1 MKNIFLKLK
10 HWQLFLIMCLPP
22 IALWFVMHIWF
33 PSVAKNENVN
43 GPFNLEEIFLYFTI
57 PLTFI
62 SSIIRACYMLTILFA
77 LNNRMPT
84 ELKKNLVFPTISIL
98 FPMIYALVMCFLNY
112 YFIQKFSHNDT
123 NIIKVIIEAL
133 PSYFLATTIIRP
145 FHLFSIFSS
154 FYSFYIEA
162 KLLKTVEIQ
171 QKAEINNYIREF
183 ILFWIFIIGIWFIQ
197 PRINRI
203 FEQENVTP

>member
-1 MKNIFLKLK
+1 MDT
-10 HWQLFLIMCLPP
+10 
-22 IALWFVMHIWF
+22 
-33 PSVAKNENVN
+33 SD
-43 GPFNLEEIFLYFTI
+43 
-57 PLTFI
+57 
-62 SSIIRACYMLTILFA
+62 
-77 LNNRMPT
+77 
-84 ELKKNLVFPTISIL
+84 
-98 FPMIYALVMCFLNY
+98 
-112 YFIQKFSHNDT
+112 FIQKFSDNDT

-171 QKAEINNYIREF
+171 QKAKINNYIREF

>member
-1 MKNIFLKLK
+1 
-10 HWQLFLIMCLPP
+10 
-22 IALWFVMHIWF
+22 
-33 PSVAKNENVN
+33 
-43 GPFNLEEIFLYFTI
+43 
-57 PLTFI
+57 
-62 SSIIRACYMLTILFA
+62 MLTILFA

-112 YFIQKFSHNDT
+112 YAIQKLSNNDT

-171 QKAEINNYIREF
+171 QKAKINNYIREF

-203 FEQENVTP
+203 LKQEDVTP